1 VLPPDA
7 GKARRTWCRAGWVD
21 QVFLWVL
28 RVLLGWGAC
37 GAGLG
42 VCWEILWVLGLFLV
56 GLFGFSFCGLALVV
70 PVYTPGVLKGAL
82 RFFIKFSYLSKKK
95 LLIAGVALML
105 SHPVLLHA

>member
-21 QVFLWVL
+21 RVFLWVL

-42 VCWEILWVLGLFLV
+42 VCWGFLWVLGLFL
-56 GLFGFSFCGLALVV
+56 
-70 PVYTPGVLKGAL
+70 LKCPTSL
-82 RFFIKFSYLSKKK
+82 RFFSPEHFISYGVPFSLKASFE
-95 LLIAGVALML
+95 GE
-105 SHPVLLHA
+105 

>member
-7 GKARRTWCRAGWVD
+7 GKARRTWCRPGWVD
-21 QVFLWVL
+21 RVFLWVL

-42 VCWEILWVLGLFLV
+42 VCWGLLWVLGLFLV

-70 PVYTPGVLKGAL
+70 PVYTPGVLRGAL
-82 RFFIKFSYLSKKK
+82 RFL
-95 LLIAGVALML
+95 
-105 SHPVLLHA
+105 